1 MITPASNRFD
11 SFDPQA
17 ELGSYLNQL
26 TKKGISLEHAQER
39 VKVAKTIEQFQE
51 IMHEMLTSVVFPSLT
66 QSGEEIV
73 NEGILDAFFKQE

>member
-1 MITPASNRFD
+1 MIAAVNHSD
-11 SFDPQA
+11 AFDPQQ

-26 TKKGISLEHAQER
+26 TKKGISIEHAQER
-39 VKVAKTIEQFQE
+39 VKIAKTIEHFQE
-51 IMHEMLTSVVFPSLT
+51 IMHELLTSVVFPSLT